1 MIDKQQEPLFTEFK
15 LGELQLKNRIVM
27 ASLTRGRADN
37 TDLAPTELN
46 AVYYAQRASAGLI
59 ITESTWVS
67 KNAIGFVNL
76 PGIYSREQI
85 AGWKMVTNAVH
96 AKGGKIFMQL
106 VHSGAVSHPDF
117 FDGRLPLGP
126 SAINPQEKSFTSKGF
141 KDTVTPMAYTTPEI
155 KATVDEFRQAA
166 RNARE
171 AGFDGVE
178 IHAQVFTLIPQFLS
192 PATNQRMDEY
202 GGSTENRAR
211 VLFEI
216 LDAVR
221 TVFDNKRIGIKF
233 TPALFNSGI
242 IKPDSTTLETYAHI
256 LEKLGAYDLGYLH
269 LVGPAVDLAGTAL
282 DQIKADYF
290 GYFRRLYKGTI
301 MANLG
306 FGHASGNEILTKG
319 NADLV
324 SLGTPFIANPD
335 LVERFQQNIVL
346 AVPDT
351 GTFYSGGATGYTDYP
366 AAMT

>member
-1 MIDKQQEPLFTEFK
+1 MINKQQEPLFTEFK

-37 TDLAPTELN
+37 ADLAPTELH
-46 AVYYAQRASAGLI
+46 AQYYAQRASAGLI

-67 KNAIGFVNL
+67 RNAIGFVNL

-85 AGWKMVTNAVH
+85 VGWKMVTNAVH
-96 AKGGKIFMQL
+96 TKGGKIFLQIA
-106 VHSGAVSHPDF
+106 HSGAVSHPDF
-117 FDGRLPLGP
+117 FNGRLPLGP
-126 SAINPQEKSFTSKGF
+126 SAINPQEKSFTAKGF
-141 KDTVTPMAYTTPEI
+141 KDTVTPVAYTTLEI

-192 PATNQRMDEY
+192 PATNQRTDEY

-211 VLFEI
+211 IFFEI

-242 IKPDSTTLETYAHI
+242 IKPDSTTLQTYAYI
-256 LEKLGAYDLGYLH
+256 LEKLGGYDLGYLH
-269 LVGPAVDLAGTAL
+269 LVGPAVELAGTVL
-282 DQIKADYF
+282 DQVKADYF
-290 GYFRRLYKGTI
+290 GHFRQLYKGTI

-306 FGHASGNEILTKG
+306 FGHASGNEILAKG

-335 LVERFQQNIVL
+335 LVERFQRDIAL
-346 AVPDT
+346 AVPDA

-366 AAMT
+366 VATT

>member
-37 TDLAPTELN
+37 ADLAPTELHT
-46 AVYYAQRASAGLI
+46 AYYAQRASAGLI

-85 AGWKMVTNAVH
+85 AGWKMVTDAVH
-96 AKGGKIFMQL
+96 ARGGKIFLQIA
-106 VHSGAVSHPDF
+106 HSGAVSHPDF

-126 SAINPQEKSFTSKGF
+126 SAINPQEKSFTPEGF
-141 KDTVTPMAYTTPEI
+141 KDTVTPVAYTTREI
-155 KATVDEFRQAA
+155 KATVDEFRHAA

-192 PATNQRMDEY
+192 PATNQRTDEY

-211 VLFEI
+211 ILFEI

-233 TPALFNSGI
+233 TPALYNSGI
-242 IKPDSTTLETYAHI
+242 IKPDSTTLQTYAYI
-256 LEKLGAYDLGYLH
+256 LEKLGVYDLGYLH
-269 LVGPAVDLAGTAL
+269 LVGPAVELAGTVL
-282 DQIKADYF
+282 DQVKVDYF

-306 FGHASGNEILTKG
+306 FGRASGNQILAKG

-324 SLGTPFIANPD
+324 SFGTPYIANPD
-335 LVERFQQNIVL
+335 LVERFQRDIAL
-346 AVPDT
+346 AAPDA
-351 GTFYSGGATGYTDYP
+351 GTFYSGGASGYTDYP
-366 AAMT
+366 VATT